1 MLTIMTQEEADAAV
15 ARGVEFLDSYDPEW
29 VDKIDLPS
37 LQLSNCYRCVLGQLI
52 GNYFHAVE
60 WDDSLL
66 PGANENE
73 RIASAYRLGFNVP
86 VPDVLAYADETI
98 PLYEPLQQA
107 WTRAIAARR
116 EGRGA

>member
-1 MLTIMTQEEADAAV
+1 MTQEEADAAV

-37 LQLSNCYRCVLGQLI
+37 LQLSSCYRCVLGQLL
-52 GNYFHAVE
+52 GDYFDATNP
-60 WDDSLL
+60 DGIL
-66 PGANENE
+66 PGLDEDE

-86 VPDVLAYADETI
+86 VPAVLMYAAETL
-98 PLYEPLQQA
+98 PLYEPLQRA
-107 WTRAIAARR
+107 WTRVITARL